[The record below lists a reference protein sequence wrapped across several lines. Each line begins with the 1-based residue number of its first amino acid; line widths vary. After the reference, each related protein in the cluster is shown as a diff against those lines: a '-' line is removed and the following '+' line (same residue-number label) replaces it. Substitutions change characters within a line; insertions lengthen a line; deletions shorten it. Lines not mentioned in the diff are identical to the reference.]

1 MLAIGTVTG
10 RLASM
15 PSKVSLLAVG
25 GVGVRQVKSVTAAQP
40 KKALEPIVSMLRSM

>member
-1 MLAIGTVTG
+1 
-10 RLASM
+10 M

-40 KKALEPIVSMLRSM
+40 KKVHGTFSEGFS